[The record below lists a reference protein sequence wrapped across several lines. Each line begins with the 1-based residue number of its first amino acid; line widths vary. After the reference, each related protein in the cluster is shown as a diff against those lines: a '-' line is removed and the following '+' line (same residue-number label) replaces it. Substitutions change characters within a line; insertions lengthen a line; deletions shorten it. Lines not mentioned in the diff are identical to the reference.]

1 MSVFDSQAVEP
12 EKFEKDQNVGQI
24 TNVKKLT
31 IDGGDVRIE
40 HGALIVSDETGLDR
54 VLIGYL
60 KDGF

>member
-12 EKFEKDQNVGQI
+12 EVFEKDTNIGQI

-40 HGALIVSDETGLDR
+40 NGALVVSDETGLDR
-54 VLIGYL
+54 VLIGFL